1 MPISTLATLNS
12 AQSINLRSKI
22 QLSQDANSFKNKLA
36 KVQEFIK
43 KDFRLVWQAN
53 LRVNTNFNP
62 KYSFFADTGHFTQN
76 LFALTKPANSNLS
89 SFG

>member
-43 KDFRLVWQAN
+43 KDFRLV
-53 LRVNTNFNP
+53 
-62 KYSFFADTGHFTQN
+62 
-76 LFALTKPANSNLS
+76 
-89 SFG
+89 